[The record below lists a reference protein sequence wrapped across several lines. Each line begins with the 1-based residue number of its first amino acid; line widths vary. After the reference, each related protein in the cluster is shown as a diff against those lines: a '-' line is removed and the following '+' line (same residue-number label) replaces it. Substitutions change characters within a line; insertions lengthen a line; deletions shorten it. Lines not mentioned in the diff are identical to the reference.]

1 MKEVLYRSI
10 SLERSAL
17 DEEKRTVP
25 ASLSSE
31 EPVERFFGREILSH
45 EPGAVDL
52 TRAQDGLPLL
62 FNHDTDQPIGVVEGV
77 KLSGRKL
84 RGTLRFGKS
93 SRANEIFEDIK
104 GGVLRNV
111 SVGYL
116 IDDVK
121 DEPSDDGEPRTY
133 RATHWRLLEASVVA
147 VPADPTV
154 GVGRSFQKRG
164 NSMEDENNELQSRG
178 ARRSAAAAQEQER
191 ERIRSIQALCK
202 THRLGDRIAD
212 EWIENGVTIEEA
224 RGQVLR
230 KIESRPQEPVSAFSG
245 ELGLTEREVKRF
257 SIVRGINAI
266 VNQDWSRAGFEREC
280 SRGLAKKL
288 GRETQGFFVP
298 MEVQQQSAWGKR
310 APYAVGAT
318 ATGGALV
325 ETDLLVDNFIEVL
338 RNASRVLQA
347 GATLLPG
354 LVGNVDIPRRIG
366 ATNTFW
372 VGESGALT
380 EAEATYDKVTL
391 RPKTVGALS
400 KMSRLTLLQTT
411 PAIEMLTRNDMA
423 AQVGLAIDL
432 AALSGSGAANQPL
445 GIANTVGIGS
455 VVGGV
460 NGAAVT
466 IDNVIDLEAQI
477 ANQNAPEDALAY
489 LFNSKTIASLKK
501 LKASTGQYLWTN
513 SPPGQRSAT
522 PGAINGI
529 QAYRSNQLRSNLV
542 KGTSGAVCSELVF
555 GNWSELLIGE
565 WGVLEILVNPF
576 DSTGF
581 TTGDV
586 LIRAFQTLD
595 IGVRHAVSF
604 AYMSDALTP

>member
-1 MKEVLYRSI
+1 
-10 SLERSAL
+10 
-17 DEEKRTVP
+17 
-25 ASLSSE
+25 
-31 EPVERFFGREILSH
+31 
-45 EPGAVDL
+45 
-52 TRAQDGLPLL
+52 
-62 FNHDTDQPIGVVEGV
+62 
-77 KLSGRKL
+77 
-84 RGTLRFGKS
+84 
-93 SRANEIFEDIK
+93 
-104 GGVLRNV
+104 
-111 SVGYL
+111 
-116 IDDVK
+116 
-121 DEPSDDGEPRTY
+121 
-133 RATHWRLLEASVVA
+133 
-147 VPADPTV
+147 
-154 GVGRSFQKRG
+154 
-164 NSMEDENNELQSRG
+164 
-178 ARRSAAAAQEQER
+178 
-191 ERIRSIQALCK
+191 
-202 THRLGDRIAD
+202 
-212 EWIENGVTIEEA
+212 
-224 RGQVLR
+224 
-230 KIESRPQEPVSAFSG
+230 
-245 ELGLTEREVKRF
+245 
-257 SIVRGINAI
+257 
-266 VNQDWSRAGFEREC
+266 
-280 SRGLAKKL
+280 
-288 GRETQGFFVP
+288 
-298 MEVQQQSAWGKR
+298 
-310 APYAVGAT
+310 
-318 ATGGALV
+318 
-325 ETDLLVDNFIEVL
+325 
-338 RNASRVLQA
+338 
-347 GATLLPG
+347 LLPG